1 MKDLIIIG
9 ASGFGREVAWLV
21 ERVNKVSET
30 WNLIGFLDD
39 NKSLQ
44 GTDVNG
50 YEVLGTTDDAGRF
63 PDAYFVCAIGAA
75 SSI

>member
-50 YEVLGTTDDAGRF
+50 YEVL
-63 PDAYFVCAIGAA
+63 
-75 SSI
+75 